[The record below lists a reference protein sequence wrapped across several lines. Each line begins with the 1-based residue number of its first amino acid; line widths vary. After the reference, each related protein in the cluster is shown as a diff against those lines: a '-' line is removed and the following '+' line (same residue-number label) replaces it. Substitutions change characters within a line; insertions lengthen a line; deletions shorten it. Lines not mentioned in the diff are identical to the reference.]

1 MPAESVSAEISHLV
15 RDKGYSQ
22 KRAVA
27 AAKSMERAGK
37 FRRGKK
43 RGKGRKSSR

>member
-1 MPAESVSAEISHLV
+1 MPADSVGAEISHLI
-15 RDKGYSQ
+15 RRKGYSQ

-37 FRRGKK
+37 FKRKK
-43 RGKGRKSSR
+43 RRKRKRS